1 MYVEEITVLDN
12 VEYSKQLEAVASLD
26 RSRHFTGGYVD
37 AGGIGS
43 MLAEYVNRQV
53 SQRIKPLS
61 FTGANKTPMHEALR
75 DLVFRQKV
83 KFAKHLIERVKQDI
97 QQVSRV
103 VNASGEVRYQA
114 GHS

>member
-1 MYVEEITVLDN
+1 MY
-12 VEYSKQLEAVASLD
+12 
-26 RSRHFTGGYVD
+26 
-37 AGGIGS
+37 
-43 MLAEYVNRQV
+43 
-53 SQRIKPLS
+53 
-61 FTGANKTPMHEALR
+61 EALR